1 MIKLCAF
8 ADEASNELQGQIKAL
23 KRNGISLIEV
33 RGINGKNVLDFTN
46 EEVEYYKTQFDSE
59 GIKVWSIGSPIGK
72 VDISDDFTKYLKKV
86 KRIFEIAVAFGAK
99 RIRAFSFFNAYDKKE
114 EVLKR
119 LQAMV
124 NLSKEYGVDFCHENE
139 KEIYGDTVE
148 RVLEIANGVS
158 GIKLVYDPANYIQ
171 CGENPTIALEK
182 TIGFTEYFHIKD
194 VNEKGLLVPSGYGK
208 GDIDGLVKKIA
219 DKNAVLTLE
228 PHLKV
233 FDGYANIDDTEM
245 KTEFTYATNDEAF
258 DTAVNALKKI
268 LTNNGLKEINGGYQL
283 CK

>member
-86 KRIFEIAVAFGAK
+86 KRIFEIAVAFDAK

-219 DKNAVLTLE
+219 DKNVVLTLE

>member
-72 VDISDDFTKYLKKV
+72 VDISDDFNEYLKKV
-86 KRIFEIAVAFGAK
+86 KRIFEIAIAFDAK
-99 RIRAFSFFNAYDKKE
+99 RVRAFSFFNAYDKKE

-148 RVLEIANGVS
+148 RVLEIANGVR

-208 GDIDGLVKKIA
+208 GDISGLVKKIA
-219 DKNAVLTLE
+219 DKNVVLTLE

-233 FDGYANIDDTEM
+233 FDGYANIDESEM

-268 LTNNGLKEINGGYQL
+268 LTNNGLKEINGDYQL